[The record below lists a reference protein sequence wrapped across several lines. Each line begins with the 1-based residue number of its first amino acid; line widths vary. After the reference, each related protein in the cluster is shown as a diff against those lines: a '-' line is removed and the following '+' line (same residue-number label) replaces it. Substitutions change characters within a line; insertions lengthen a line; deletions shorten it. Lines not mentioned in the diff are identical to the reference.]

1 MAGDDLRTNLAR
13 LALFADLRGPALEAV
28 AHTYGEEVFTRGQ
41 RVLRRGLARGGLY
54 VILDGEAVVEAD
66 GEPVRTLGR
75 GEFFGEISVL
85 SGDPPTADVRA
96 ADVLRCFVIPADDLE
111 PFLLAHPHV
120 AVRML
125 REEALRLRDA
135 SRWE

>member
-1 MAGDDLRTNLAR
+1 MAGGDLRANLAR

-28 AHTYGEEVFTRGQ
+28 VHAYGEEVFTPGR
-41 RVLRRGLARGGLY
+41 RVLRHGLARGGLY
-54 VILDGEAVVEAD
+54 VILDGEATVEVD
-66 GEPVRTLGR
+66 GEPIRRLGR

-85 SGDPPTADVRA
+85 SGEPPSADVRA
-96 ADVLRCFVIPADDLE
+96 KGVLRCFVIPADELE

-120 AVRML
+120 MLRML
-125 REEALRLRDA
+125 HQEALRLRDA